1 MVLTLNKN
9 ASEDVYGS
17 SSEADAEKD
26 INIIFPNLLNR
37 DQVKVN

>member
-37 DQVKVN
+37 DQVK